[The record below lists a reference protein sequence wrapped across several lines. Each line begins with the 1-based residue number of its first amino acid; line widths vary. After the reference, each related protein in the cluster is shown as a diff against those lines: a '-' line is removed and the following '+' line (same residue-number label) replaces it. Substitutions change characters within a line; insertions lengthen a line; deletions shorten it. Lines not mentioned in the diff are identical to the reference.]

1 MGKMG
6 DGCRILVQKPQAKG
20 GHVRII
26 LWWMKKRI
34 IYGLVS
40 GVSG

>member
-6 DGCRILVQKPQAKG
+6 DRCRILVQKPQAKG
-20 GHVRII
+20 GCVWII
-26 LWWMKKRI
+26 LWWMKKKI
-34 IYGLVS
+34 ICGLDS